1 MKQLFPFIRKEFYH
15 LLRDRRTLLILLA
28 MPIIQVL
35 LFGFALSTEI
45 KNTKVAVFDQDKSTI
60 SAQLVSKIH
69 ENQYFDIEK
78 NLTSN
83 KDFENAFKDGKTKL
97 LLVIPSDFSENLTQG
112 KKAKLQILV
121 DGTDVNLGN
130 QIANYFQNIVLDFY
144 QNQQKETSQTFS
156 VSPEIKMLYNPQL
169 KGAPNFVP
177 GVVAL
182 VLLIVC
188 VMMTAIAIVK
198 EKETGTM

>member
-78 NLTSN
+78 
-83 KDFENAFKDGKTKL
+83 
-97 LLVIPSDFSENLTQG
+97 I
-112 KKAKLQILV
+112 
-121 DGTDVNLGN
+121 
-130 QIANYFQNIVLDFY
+130 
-144 QNQQKETSQTFS
+144 
-156 VSPEIKMLYNPQL
+156 
-169 KGAPNFVP
+169 
-177 GVVAL
+177 
-182 VLLIVC
+182 
-188 VMMTAIAIVK
+188 
-198 EKETGTM
+198 

>member
-15 LLRDRRTLLILLA
+15 LLRDRRTLFILLA

-45 KNTKVAVFDQDKSTI
+45 KNTKVAVFEQDKSI
-60 SAQLVSKIH
+60 FSAQLVSKIH
-69 ENQYFDIEK
+69 ENQYFKIKK

-112 KKAKLQILV
+112 KKAKLQLLV

-130 QIANYFQNIVLDFY
+130 HIANYFQNIVLVFY
-144 QNQQKETSQTFS
+144 QN
-156 VSPEIKMLYNPQL
+156 
-169 KGAPNFVP
+169 
-177 GVVAL
+177 
-182 VLLIVC
+182 
-188 VMMTAIAIVK
+188 
-198 EKETGTM
+198 

>member
-1 MKQLFPFIRKEFYH
+1 M
-15 LLRDRRTLLILLA
+15 
-28 MPIIQVL
+28 
-35 LFGFALSTEI
+35 
-45 KNTKVAVFDQDKSTI
+45 
-60 SAQLVSKIH
+60 
-69 ENQYFDIEK
+69 
-78 NLTSN
+78 
-83 KDFENAFKDGKTKL
+83 
-97 LLVIPSDFSENLTQG
+97 
-112 KKAKLQILV
+112 

-144 QNQQKETSQTFS
+144 QSQQKETLQTFS
-156 VSPEIKMLYNPQL
+156 VSPEIRMLYNPQL

-198 EKETGTM
+198 EKKQERWKFYWFRLCNLNLSLFLRQSLTLF